1 MWTLCL
7 LQGSKGE
14 TSHASAEGGTE
25 EEVAVRDKEEV
36 DETDVEVKNR
46 RSTRN
51 ATKAN
56 PEKAK
61 EAATRMETISQKVS
75 VNVGSIT
82 VMEFKI
88 FLERKLQKKQI
99 QNLILDRSELLC
111 MNDLFH
117 TLMYV

>member
-36 DETDVEVKNR
+36 DETDADVKNR

-61 EAATRMETISQKVS
+61 NAAPRKETISQKVS
-75 VNVGSIT
+75 INVSSIT
-82 VMEFKI
+82 VMKFKI
-88 FLERKLQKKQI
+88 FLDMKLQRQQI
-99 QNLILDRSELLC
+99 QNIIVDRSELLC
-111 MNDLFH
+111 MNDVFH